1 MSLTVKARSKES
13 LVVNLEKKVR
23 FDVVEKQDVQETKQE
38 KIQRIKNEKLYH
50 KVVSLD
56 NADVVRF
63 VKVDDELQ
71 MQYVQAGEAKN
82 ITKLPLVKQEV
93 IRVSSISGSD
103 DVFLALWSDNYIYQK
118 NKQSLHKLPYSID
131 IRYIKSALNRWN
143 YLVVTNNGTFL
154 YDSIAETSEFQYLFH
169 DFVYSW
175 EYIIGII
182 LESEEQKK
190 KNFSLTKPGN
200 LIIRYSQSDK
210 TREVLYSTKQSLDK
224 ITWQGDKIIF
234 GSQGT
239 DYELV
244 NFK

>member
-103 DVFLALWSDNYIYQK
+103 DVFLAL
-118 NKQSLHKLPYSID
+118 
-131 IRYIKSALNRWN
+131 
-143 YLVVTNNGTFL
+143 
-154 YDSIAETSEFQYLFH
+154 
-169 DFVYSW
+169 
-175 EYIIGII
+175 
-182 LESEEQKK
+182 
-190 KNFSLTKPGN
+190 
-200 LIIRYSQSDK
+200 
-210 TREVLYSTKQSLDK
+210 
-224 ITWQGDKIIF
+224 
-234 GSQGT
+234 
-239 DYELV
+239 
-244 NFK
+244 